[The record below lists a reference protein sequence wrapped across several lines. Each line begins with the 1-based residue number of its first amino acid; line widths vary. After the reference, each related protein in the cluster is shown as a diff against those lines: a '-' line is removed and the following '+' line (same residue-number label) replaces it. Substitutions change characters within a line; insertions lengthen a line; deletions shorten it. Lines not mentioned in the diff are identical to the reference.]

1 MSCKILGGVRVRP
14 FRTNSHTPFRIAILE
29 FMLLIQKSLKSR
41 FRAIWTSILLT
52 TPPNYADRLEFLTKL
67 VVNDSLH
74 KLEIANEIDLTIV
87 VIVIGAHW
95 HQDLQEVRSRI
106 LALQSHSNADIQ
118 ELVLAYAIALAF
130 RNDLQ
135 SRSFISQI
143 CHDFNNRKLLSRD
156 PADQDNCLRQ
166 LQLAQK
172 FVEQGASMTT
182 SHILNSGLSQA
193 IASSLYYFLSTPH
206 CWQIVTE
213 RARKHPL
220 SNHPQVTLQSGAIA
234 SAYLG
239 EIGTTEQ
246 QNQELL
252 TRGGIFG
259 DQLWAKWAGVFNGD
273 LLPMDDRLQPHSQFL
288 S

>member
-1 MSCKILGGVRVRP
+1 MRP
-14 FRTNSHTPFRIAILE
+14 FGAHSHNPFRIAILE

-52 TPPNYADRLEFLTKL
+52 TPSNYADRLESVTKL
-67 VVNDSLH
+67 VVNDSLSN
-74 KLEIANEIDLTIV
+74 LELINEIDLAV
-87 VIVIGAHW
+87 VTIVIGAYW

-118 ELVLAYAIALAF
+118 ELVLAYAIALAC
-130 RNDLQ
+130 RDDLHP
-135 SRSFISQI
+135 RSFTSQI

-172 FVEQGASMTT
+172 FVDQGASMIT

-206 CWQIVTE
+206 CWHTVN
-213 RARKHPL
+213 ARTQRHPL
-220 SNHPQVTLQSGAIA
+220 SNHHQVIIQSGAIA

-239 EIGTTEQ
+239 EIGNTEK

-252 TRGGIFG
+252 TRGLIFG
-259 DQLWAKWAGVFNGD
+259 DQLWAKWAGVFDGD
-273 LLPMDDRLQPHSQFL
+273 LPLVDDRLTPHR
-288 S
+288 